1 MADSE
6 SAEALRQALVKALKE
21 KGELTD
27 PRLEAA
33 FLSVP
38 RDLFLPDLPLDK
50 AYADEALPIK
60 RDSHGMVLS
69 SSSQPSMMA
78 LMLRQLR
85 LRLGDNVLEIGAGTG
100 YNAAV
105 MHYLVG
111 EGGHVTAIELDQ
123 ELARLASD
131 HLQRASMGDVQVVH
145 ADGAIGY
152 APRASYDRII
162 ATVGIWDV
170 PEAWV
175 KQLKPNGILVA
186 PIWLEA
192 FQVSAAFTVQTDGT
206 LFSAMN
212 LPCGFIH
219 LRGVAAGP
227 PVYMRVGSTV
237 LTLASNAVE
246 DLDSAA
252 LQMLLSEDQETSFLN
267 IPLKSSEYWHGFL
280 PFLVL
285 NIPQDYIFA
294 VYGVDDEQQAY
305 GLSGHGFALIGPGS
319 ACFVPYQG
327 QGETRGFG
335 GADAFMALQ
344 DCIQSWDAQGR
355 PGSKAL
361 RLRLI
366 PRDQAVPAVSAGK
379 LYTRHDH
386 YLHAWLAK
394 PE

>member
-6 SAEALRQALVKALKE
+6 SAESLRQALVKTLKE

-27 PRLEAA
+27 PRVEAA

-60 RDSHGMVLS
+60 CDSHGVVLS

-105 MHYLVG
+105 MQHLVG
-111 EGGHVTAIELDQ
+111 DSGHVTAIELDN

-145 ADGAIGY
+145 ADGAMGY

-192 FQVSAAFTVQTDGT
+192 FQVSAAFTMQADGT
-206 LFSAMN
+206 LFSPVN

-227 PVYMRVGSTV
+227 PVYMRIGSTA

-246 DLDSAA
+246 ELDSAA
-252 LQMLLSEDQETSFLN
+252 LQTLLSADHETSLVN
-267 IPLKSSEYWHGFL
+267 IALKSSEYWHGLL

-285 NIPQDYIFA
+285 NIPQGFIFA
-294 VYGVDDEQQAY
+294 VYGVDEGQQAF

-327 QGETRGFG
+327 QGETHSFG
-335 GADAFMALQ
+335 SADAFMALQ
-344 DCIQSWDAQGR
+344 DCIEAWDEQGR
-355 PGSKAL
+355 PGSKTL

-366 PRDQAVPAVSAGK
+366 PHDRTVPAASEGK

-386 YLHAWLAK
+386 HLHAWLAK
-394 PE
+394 SE